1 MTPLRQRMLHDM
13 QVRNLSPRTIE
24 CYLSH
29 VAKFARYFGRS
40 PEHLGP
46 EEVRRWQVHLVEE
59 KRASWSTFNQ
69 AVCALRFFYRI
80 TLAQDWPVTQIPY
93 AKRPKRLPTVLS
105 IDEVHRLLACVPS
118 LKPRLVLTTA
128 YAAGLRISEA
138 TQLQVTHV
146 DSQRMMIHVEQGKG
160 AKDRLVPLSPRL
172 LEELRSYWRLTRP
185 WHWLFPGLNPQQPLH
200 PGTVQRECQQAA
212 QAAKLTK
219 HVTPHTLRH
228 SYATH
233 LLEAGVDLP
242 TIQRLLGHQSVSTT
256 MIYLHV
262 SAQRVK
268 TIASPWDWLPV
279 QQLPSPLESV
289 HEPSADDRS

>member
-1 MTPLRQRMLHDM
+1 MTPLRQRMLHDL
-13 QVRNLSPRTIE
+13 QVRNLSPRTIQ
-24 CYLSH
+24 CYLGH
-29 VAKFARYFGRS
+29 VAKFAQFFHRS

-46 EEVRRWQVHLVEE
+46 EEVRLWQVHLVEE
-59 KRASWSTFNQ
+59 EKASWSRFNQ
-69 AVCALRFFYRI
+69 AVCALRFLYRV
-80 TLAQDWPVTQIPY
+80 TLGQDWPVTHIPY

-105 IDEVHRLLACVPS
+105 IDEVHRLLACVPA

-146 DSQRMMIHVEQGKG
+146 DSQRMMIHIEQGKG

-185 WHWLFPGLNPQQPLH
+185 VHWLFPGLKPRQPLH
-200 PGTVQRECQQAA
+200 PGTVRRECQRAA
-212 QAAKLTK
+212 RAAKLTK
-219 HVTPHTLRH
+219 QVTPHTLRH

-242 TIQRLLGHQSVSTT
+242 TIQRLLGHGSVSTT

-262 SAQRVK
+262 GAQHVK
-268 TIASPWDWLPV
+268 AVTSPWNWLPI
-279 QQLPSPLESV
+279 QPFPSPPETPA
-289 HEPSADDRS
+289 EE